1 MKLDAFEELYQDDQE
16 APLIAM
22 RFFGEKEHEV
32 PHHREQFIVQ
42 FEIHKSLS
50 YLAFLQGDA
59 YVAWIDDL
67 VHGKPSE
74 GIPSYE
80 ERINSGKIAI
90 DALAAYKK
98 KKKAGLTEEAEAELK
113 VFEEHFN
120 DFGYGYYYGHNP
132 HELIPNVKM
141 SFYSF
146 HIMVMLG
153 TWFVLLFILLF
164 IYVRKGTIQQ
174 KRWLLWATLFTIPL
188 AYLASQAGWVV
199 SEVGRQP
206 WTIQNLMP
214 NIAAVSQIKVQSVQT
229 TFFLFLVIFTGLLI
243 AEIKIMLS
251 AIKKGSDH

>member
-1 MKLDAFEELYQDDQE
+1 
-16 APLIAM
+16 
-22 RFFGEKEHEV
+22 
-32 PHHREQFIVQ
+32 
-42 FEIHKSLS
+42 
-50 YLAFLQGDA
+50 
-59 YVAWIDDL
+59 
-67 VHGKPSE
+67 
-74 GIPSYE
+74 
-80 ERINSGKIAI
+80 
-90 DALAAYKK
+90 
-98 KKKAGLTEEAEAELK
+98 
-113 VFEEHFN
+113 
-120 DFGYGYYYGHNP
+120 
-132 HELIPNVKM
+132 
-141 SFYSF
+141 
-146 HIMVMLG
+146 MLG

-188 AYLASQAGWVV
+188 GYLASQAGWVV